1 MRILKSTK
9 DGLSE
14 SAWFSALVG
23 LATVLLPIENAIGQ
37 ACSPDI
43 ACGPVITPAT
53 GSKVRV
59 GDTITINFVKAGLT
73 ASSCAIRNGAT
84 YLQYPDNSGQAQV
97 MAGFSLNP
105 NSEIDCSGA
114 AGLPGGDS
122 SCLAYTTTYKI
133 KASDVGIDLTLLL
146 PRKGLQTAHGTAKQ
160 IHFYAAA
167 EGDAFR
173 ADGTSGGLGYG
184 EGIPFLTVI
193 NPCLTITK
201 ECDLACTPYG
211 SPIGFHGTISNTGDD
226 PLTGIT
232 VTDEPTTTI
241 NLGAKTS
248 TGRDYDGSLSPGESV
263 NYTGSYAP
271 SGNLCGPFT
280 DTITARATASDG
292 RPVTNTDPCI
302 VNGVSTGPRSP
313 VPATCNVCNNPCI
326 NATKTCPTTVPFG
339 TTSIPFSGI
348 VTNCGNVPLTHVKV
362 VDDNGTP
369 GNT

>member
-1 MRILKSTK
+1 MLLLKKFLQLGGLNRLYEQSAGTK
-9 DGLSE
+9 SSRKLCRE
-14 SAWFSALVG
+14 ELQVVSAQFWENLLQRQTNNLVEGDKKMCKIKSAKGSSSVLLSALVVV
-23 LATVLLPIENAIGQ
+23 ATVLLPIENAIGQ

-201 ECDLACTPYG
+201 ECD
-211 SPIGFHGTISNTGDD
+211 
-226 PLTGIT
+226 
-232 VTDEPTTTI
+232 
-241 NLGAKTS
+241 
-248 TGRDYDGSLSPGESV
+248 
-263 NYTGSYAP
+263 
-271 SGNLCGPFT
+271 
-280 DTITARATASDG
+280 
-292 RPVTNTDPCI
+292 
-302 VNGVSTGPRSP
+302 
-313 VPATCNVCNNPCI
+313 
-326 NATKTCPTTVPFG
+326 
-339 TTSIPFSGI
+339 
-348 VTNCGNVPLTHVKV
+348 
-362 VDDNGTP
+362 
-369 GNT
+369 